1 MSEVFDMF
9 DFKLKNANVI
19 NDQQRGNDIFS
30 LMNPIDNPPLLFK
43 IEKNHADGSLSG
55 SAILGKLET
64 TSTEKENDL
73 VTI

>member
-1 MSEVFDMF
+1 
-9 DFKLKNANVI
+9 
-19 NDQQRGNDIFS
+19 
-30 LMNPIDNPPLLFK
+30 MNPIDHPPLLFK
-43 IEKNHADGSLSG
+43 IEKNNADGSLSG